1 MHIYEGKVVSG
12 AEFFSLLEESEDF
25 CVMLGRVVLAAG
37 RLEALI
43 CEVVESEKTNVD
55 LNYAT
60 LGKLISH
67 VRDSSVLKD
76 LAMSLDMLKTQ
87 RNYLTHNIYQLLSD
101 RIPQTIL
108 EREGLLDSDVTTY
121 IGRAREL
128 ADNLNHLSD
137 IVARR
142 RRRDQV

>member
-1 MHIYEGKVVSG
+1 MHMYEGKIVSG
-12 AEFFSLLEESEDF
+12 TEFFALLEESEDF

-43 CEVVESEKTNVD
+43 CDVVESEKTDVD
-55 LNYAT
+55 LSYAT

-67 VRDSSVLKD
+67 IRDSSVLKD
-76 LAMSLDMLKTQ
+76 LVMSLDMLKTQ

-101 RIPQTIL
+101 RIPETIL

-121 IGRAREL
+121 ISRAREL
-128 ADNLNHLSD
+128 AVNLNHLSD
-137 IVARR
+137 MVARR
-142 RRRDQV
+142 N